1 MIDAIIIAGIFILV
15 LIIYVSFL
23 STLKIKSKV
32 EELSV
37 KLDYIDNKLDIYIL
51 NFNQLKYIF

>member
-1 MIDAIIIAGIFILV
+1 MIDIFITAGIFILV

-23 STLKIKSKV
+23 SILKIKSKV

-37 KLDYIDNKLDIYIL
+37 KLDYIENKLDR
-51 NFNQLKYIF
+51 

>member
-23 STLKIKSKV
+23 SILKIKSKV
-32 EELSV
+32 EQLSV
-37 KLDYIDNKLDIYIL
+37 KLDYIENKLD
-51 NFNQLKYIF
+51 K

>member
-23 STLKIKSKV
+23 SILKIKSKV

-37 KLDYIDNKLDIYIL
+37 KLDYIENKLD
-51 NFNQLKYIF
+51 K